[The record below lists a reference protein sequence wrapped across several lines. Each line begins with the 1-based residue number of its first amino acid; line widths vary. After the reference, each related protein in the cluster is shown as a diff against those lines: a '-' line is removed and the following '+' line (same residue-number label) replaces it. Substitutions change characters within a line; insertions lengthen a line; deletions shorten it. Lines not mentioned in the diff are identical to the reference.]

1 MKSISADEFV
11 LLLPS
16 LAADEAVVDVREED
30 EFESVH
36 LDKSLNLPLTTI
48 GKGVEELK
56 KYSKIYLICES
67 GGRSSY
73 AHEILKTAEIESVD
87 VTGGLLALRRLG
99 AKLIEK

>member
-11 LLLPS
+11 LLLPN

-36 LDKSLNLPLTTI
+36 LDNSLNLPLTTI

>member
-36 LDKSLNLPLTTI
+36 LDNSLNLPLTTI

>member
-11 LLLPS
+11 LLLPN
-16 LAADEAVVDVREED
+16 LKADEAVVDVREED
-30 EFESVH
+30 EFENAH
-36 LDKSLNLPLTTI
+36 LDNSLNLPLTTI

-56 KYSKIYLICES
+56 KYSKIYLLCES

-73 AHEILKTAEIESVD
+73 AHEILKTAEIETVD
-87 VTGGLLALRRLG
+87 VAGGLLALRRLG

>member
-1 MKSISADEFV
+1 MKSITADEFV
-11 LLLPS
+11 QLLPALS
-16 LAADEAVVDVREED
+16 KDEAVVDVREID
-30 EFESVH
+30 EYESIH
-36 LDKSLNLPLTTI
+36 LEGTLNLPLSSI

-73 AHEILKTAEIESVD
+73 AHEILKTAEIETVD

-99 AKLIEK
+99 AQFVEN